1 MCLTTNNLMSQ
12 EKIVVLKATSNTVN
26 DIINNGIY
34 GLTNLLDNYDQFKK
48 FILVDEM
55 DTSDSKVLAIG
66 NISKPKEVN
75 VNSKSV
81 NIFNNSIWKWEY
93 ELSNIID
100 LRGDSLT
107 LEEILMGK
115 NLDEINYTVQFWFS
129 YFLEIFIIFKTLK

>member
-1 MCLTTNNLMSQ
+1 MRYINRRGDLMCLTTNNLMSQ

-26 DIINNGIY
+26 DIIDNGIY
-34 GLTNLLDNYDQFKK
+34 ALTNLPDNYDQFKK

-55 DTSDSKVLAIG
+55 DTNESRVLAIG

-107 LEEILMGK
+107 LEEILLGK
-115 NLDEINYTVQFWFS
+115 NLDEINYTVQF
-129 YFLEIFIIFKTLK
+129 

>member
-26 DIINNGIY
+26 DIIDNGIY
-34 GLTNLLDNYDQFKK
+34 ALTNLPDNYDQFKK

-55 DTSDSKVLAIG
+55 DTNESKVLAIG
-66 NISKPKEVN
+66 NISKPKEIS

-115 NLDEINYTVQFWFS
+115 NLDEINYTVQF
-129 YFLEIFIIFKTLK
+129 

>member
-26 DIINNGIY
+26 DIIDNGIY
-34 GLTNLLDNYDQFKK
+34 ALTNLPDNYDQFKK

-66 NISKPKEVN
+66 NISKPKEIS

-107 LEEILMGK
+107 LEDILMGK
-115 NLDEINYTVQFWFS
+115 NLDEINYTVQF
-129 YFLEIFIIFKTLK
+129 

>member
-34 GLTNLLDNYDQFKK
+34 ALTNLPDNYDQFKK

-55 DTSDSKVLAIG
+55 DTNESKVLAIG
-66 NISKPKEVN
+66 NISKPKEIN

-107 LEEILMGK
+107 LEDILIGK
-115 NLDEINYTVQFWFS
+115 NLEEINYTVQF
-129 YFLEIFIIFKTLK
+129 

>member
-1 MCLTTNNLMSQ
+1 MRYIDRRGDLMCLTTNNLMSQ

-26 DIINNGIY
+26 DIIDNGIY
-34 GLTNLLDNYDQFKK
+34 GLTNLPDNYDQFKK
-48 FILVDEM
+48 FILVDEI

-66 NISKPKEVN
+66 NISKPKEIN

-107 LEEILMGK
+107 LEDILMGK
-115 NLDEINYTVQFWFS
+115 NLDEINYTVQF
-129 YFLEIFIIFKTLK
+129 

>member
-1 MCLTTNNLMSQ
+1 MSQ

-34 GLTNLLDNYDQFKK
+34 ALTNLPDNYDQFKK

-55 DTSDSKVLAIG
+55 DTNESKVLAIG
-66 NISKPKEVN
+66 NISKPKEIN

-107 LEEILMGK
+107 LEDILIGK
-115 NLDEINYTVQFWFS
+115 NLEEINYTVQF
-129 YFLEIFIIFKTLK
+129 